1 MYFLAQRILCSGQ
14 LDDSAGALLLSN
26 YCLPRAMKA
35 CCTCEWLENLVLVP
49 CQAAS
54 TFLCIV
60 EVVALALLIAEFSD
74 KMVSVSPTFR

>member
-1 MYFLAQRILCSGQ
+1 M
-14 LDDSAGALLLSN
+14 LDRSAGAKLLLS
-26 YCLPRAMKA
+26 LLLLLLVKTMAA
-35 CCTCEWLENLVLVP
+35 HVSLLEHFMWVP

-74 KMVSVSPTFR
+74 KMVSVRPSL